1 MTIKHRI
8 IRMPHLGN
16 SFTDGMA
23 RIVDFGGALDDY
35 HAEELVRIYEVLRVR
50 RMGAPSGPEA
60 EAETVRIA
68 WDEVGQCVRKAIGVF
83 ESEGSDEHL
92 PAEQVR

>member
-8 IRMPHLGN
+8 IRLPHLGN
-16 SFTDGMA
+16 AFTGGMA
-23 RIVDFGGALDDY
+23 RIIDCGGTLDDD
-35 HAEELVRIYEVLRVR
+35 HVEELVRIYEGLRAR
-50 RMGAPSGPEA
+50 RLGAPSGPEA

-68 WDEVGQCVRKAIGVF
+68 WDEVGQCIRNAIGVF

-92 PAEQVR
+92 PAEQV

>member
-16 SFTDGMA
+16 AFTDGMA
-23 RIVDFGGALDDY
+23 RIVDFGGTLDDY
-35 HAEELVRIYEVLRVR
+35 HVEELVRIYEGLRVR
-50 RMGAPSGPEA
+50 RTGAPSGPEA

-68 WDEVGQCVRKAIGVF
+68 WDEVGQCVRNAIRVF